1 MDTLQN
7 QMLIAMPGLEDPNFG
22 RSVTYILEHNA
33 DGAMGIVVNHP
44 LPLCVTDLLAQ
55 LTIEHDAKSDAAQ
68 AHVLAGGPVQSDRG
82 FVLHTPKTGYQSSL
96 QLSDDLMV
104 TTSKDILERLTSTDA
119 PDKFILALG
128 YAGWSSGQLEQ
139 EIADNSWL
147 IVPADN
153 RIIFDLA
160 HGEKWQG
167 AVAKMG
173 ISLWQLSPQ
182 AGHA

>member
-7 QMLIAMPGLEDPNFG
+7 HMLIAMPGLDDPNFG

-33 DGAMGIVVNHP
+33 EGAMGIVVNHP
-44 LPLCVTDLLAQ
+44 LPLCVSELLAQ
-55 LTIEHDAKSDAAQ
+55 LTIEHDAGSYAAQ
-68 AHVLAGGPVQSDRG
+68 SHVVAGGPVQSDRG
-82 FVLHTPKTGYQSSL
+82 FVLHTPQHGYQSSL
-96 QLSDDLMV
+96 KLSDDLMV
-104 TTSKDILERLTSTDA
+104 TTSKDILEQLTSEHA
-119 PDKFILALG
+119 PDKFILAHA
-128 YAGWSSGQLEQ
+128 YAGWGAGHLEQ

-147 IVPADN
+147 VVPADN

-167 AVAKMG
+167 AAAKMG